1 MRREG
6 VVFWAE
12 AQEVENKAKERG
24 RRRGGQPGA
33 WAV

>member
-12 AQEVENKAKERG
+12 AQEMENKAKERQ
-24 RRRGGQPGA
+24 RKRGSQHEA
-33 WAV
+33 QVA